1 MSQTY
6 YIYMKKVI
14 FTLLVFA
21 FLISTAP
28 PVSANEGF
36 GYTVDP
42 RVMINQNGTADFDI
56 QVTGVDVYAGAQFE
70 LILSEGVSIES
81 ISFDKGAGFST
92 IAPTYARGSYFFS
105 LIAGTNEY
113 EGDFTCTVSILYEG
127 AEPAEITVV
136 EIQTYFIVSPGDV
149 ESYAS
154 DTKTVIEVLPFG
166 YVVIGDVVLPLSWLR
181 RNWIWI
187 VLLIVVAATVITLLA
202 LRRRKRKKAESS
214 AGEAKIAGETGGEQI
229 TIDKAEYERLMAIKD
244 KIGNDDKDD

>member
-14 FTLLVFA
+14 FTLLVFT
-21 FLISTAP
+21 LLLSLSP
-28 PVSANEGF
+28 PASANEGF
-36 GYTVDP
+36 GYSVDT
-42 RVMINQNGTADFDI
+42 RVMINQDGTADFDI

-70 LILSEGVSIES
+70 LILSEGVSIEG

-127 AEPAEITVV
+127 TEPAEITVA
-136 EIQTYFIVSPGDV
+136 EIQTYFIVSPGVV
-149 ESYAS
+149 ETYVS

-166 YVVIGDVVLPLSWLR
+166 YVVIGDTVIPLSWLR

-187 VLLIVVAATVITLLA
+187 VLSIVVAAVITMLLV
-202 LRRRKRKKAESS
+202 LRRRKRKKAES
-214 AGEAKIAGETGGEQI
+214 AAAKAQPTGESDGEQI
-229 TIDKAEYERLMAIKD
+229 TIDKAEYERLIAMKD
-244 KIGNDDKDD
+244 KIGNDDKND